1 MKETEG
7 AMLTERQRYW
17 LQHVRACEASGK
29 TIAEYAADHG
39 VKVHAMYAGKKKL
52 VEKGVLPRTHPTRF
66 QRVQVV
72 DAPASGNE
80 WRVQLPNGAS
90 VAFSGSVDA
99 RTLTTVLS
107 AAASVE

>member
-1 MKETEG
+1 MNETEEVK
-7 AMLTERQRYW
+7 LTDPQRYW
-17 LQHVRACEASGK
+17 LEQIRACEASGK

-52 VEKGVLPRTHPTRF
+52 VEKGILSCRRRERF
-66 QRVQVV
+66 QRAQVV
-72 DAPASGNE
+72 DTVGGSE
-80 WRVQLPNGAS
+80 WRVQLPNGVS
-90 VAFSGSVDA
+90 VAFAGSVDA